1 MEGHIC
7 CYYWK
12 LDLPV
17 NHIRVIDLCD
27 FTPHLSLSLS
37 DCSLKGGSRS
47 ISKQSMISRLIPWWV
62 HADLCQTKLL
72 EKKNLNWRSWN
83 QAGAPPIVLG
93 AHHHLSSERSG
104 FTTVCAFMLD
114 YIRMSDI
121 SLGRINKCQIHSLQP
136 ESLPWMTGG
145 SRVCIYAAINSCL
158 WIMQS

>member
-1 MEGHIC
+1 
-7 CYYWK
+7 
-12 LDLPV
+12 
-17 NHIRVIDLCD
+17 
-27 FTPHLSLSLS
+27 
-37 DCSLKGGSRS
+37 
-47 ISKQSMISRLIPWWV
+47 MISRLIPWWA
-62 HADLCQTKLL
+62 HADLCQTKTPG
-72 EKKNLNWRSWN
+72 EKNLNRRSWN

-145 SRVCIYAAINSCL
+145 SRVCICAAINSCL
-158 WIMQS
+158 WIMQSQLKNGILFKWNVYNSLKVWFLKAVKVYAAKFRLSL